1 MIMRNKCLVWMSKS
15 RDSVVVSVSQSQ
27 KGYVCFDK
35 KGCLKAETF
44 DTSGGIFDMF
54 SSTKTSLINFPL
66 PLIKDEEAH
75 KFAVQS
81 LKLD

>member
-1 MIMRNKCLVWMSKS
+1 MSKS
-15 RDSVVVSVSQSQ
+15 RDSVESVSQSQ
-27 KGYVCFDK
+27 KGDVCFDK

-44 DTSGGIFDMF
+44 DRSGGIFDIF
-54 SSTKTSLINFPL
+54 SSTKTLMINFPL

-75 KFAVQS
+75 MFAAQS

>member
-1 MIMRNKCLVWMSKS
+1 MSKS

-44 DTSGGIFDMF
+44 DTSGWYIWY
-54 SSTKTSLINFPL
+54 
-66 PLIKDEEAH
+66 
-75 KFAVQS
+75 V
-81 LKLD
+81 LKHQDIAD